1 MAYRA
6 DIRAAAVV
14 VVSVAA
20 IVWAA
25 GPAQAQ
31 LATEPMNDHPN
42 PFETINDHFELPA
55 GRTWGSTSA
64 VDIDPDGTSI
74 WVGERCGANSCAES
88 DLDPI
93 LKFDKD
99 GNLLTSFGAGMF
111 IFPHGIHV
119 DRQGNVWVTDA
130 QGPRGRGPAYEGKGH
145 AVFKFNPDGEL
156 LLTLGRPGV
165 AGDGSG
171 PLLNEPNDVHV
182 APNGDIF
189 VAEGHSGQGATASW
203 DTVARI
209 VKFDRQGNIIKS
221 WGSIGTAPGQFR
233 TPHGLAMDSR
243 GRLFV
248 ADRGNVRIQ
257 IFDQDGNFI
266 DQWKQFS
273 RLSGIYIDADD
284 NRLRRRLGVEC
295 HVQPRLAPRHPH
307 RERGDRPHA
316 VLHSGPGRRATGNDR
331 RRGRGRGRRGQRLR
345 RRGGSAAARQVRPP
359 RAVVETPGSGATSVR
374 HPDIRRSD
382 GYSRARGISST
393 VIRSPS
399 RTTITSAGW
408 PTRSRSKANM

>member
-6 DIRAAAVV
+6 GIRTAAAVIAV
-14 VVSVAA
+14 AMVS
-20 IVWAA
+20 AA
-25 GPAQAQ
+25 GLAQAQ
-31 LATEPMNDHPN
+31 PVTGPTNEHPN
-42 PFETINDHFELPA
+42 PFETINDHFKLPE

-74 WVGERCGANSCAES
+74 WVGERCGTNSCAES
-88 DLDPI
+88 DLDPV

-99 GNLLTSFGAGMF
+99 GNLLKSFGGGML

-119 DRQGNVWVTDA
+119 DGRGNVWVTDA

-156 LLTLGRPGV
+156 MLTLGRPGV

-171 PLLNEPNDVHV
+171 PLLNEPNDVLV

-189 VAEGHSGQGATASW
+189 VAEGHSGQGAGASW
-203 DTVARI
+203 DTVARV
-209 VKFDRQGNIIKS
+209 VKFDSQGNFIKS
-221 WGSIGTAPGQFR
+221 WGGIGTAPGQFR

-284 NRLRRRLGVEC
+284 NIYGADSES
-295 HVQPRLAPRHPH
+295 
-307 RERGDRPHA
+307 
-316 VLHSGPGRRATGNDR
+316 SGTSNPGW
-331 RRGRGRGRRGQRLR
+331 RRGIRI
-345 RRGGSAAARQVRPP
+345 GSAVTGHVRFFIPDPADVPRGTTAAEGVAVDAEGNLYGAEVGPRQLVKYVR
-359 RAVVETPGSGATSVR
+359 REQ
-374 HPDIRRSD
+374 
-382 GYSRARGISST
+382 
-393 VIRSPS
+393 
-399 RTTITSAGW
+399 
-408 PTRSRSKANM
+408 